1 MHCIEHRN
9 EIALALID
17 PKIVEFSSY
26 KGMNGIVGVA
36 NSLLESVELL
46 RIARVVMYKRNK
58 ELAALGLKNI
68 GEYTP
73 SKKSGKV
80 FITGREY
87 NEDDMIKVRIDG
99 QEQQMSASELVEYLK
114 QD

>member
-1 MHCIEHRN
+1 MHCISHRN
-9 EIALALID
+9 EIALALVD
-17 PKIVEFSSY
+17 PKVVEFSAY

-73 SKKSGKV
+73 TKKSGKV

-87 NEDDMIKVRIDG
+87 NENDIIKIRENG
-99 QEQQMSASELVEYLK
+99 EEKQMTAAELVEYLK